1 MRTIFRQPDDY
12 QTFNFGDR
20 IRQLQKI
27 DPISYDFEDIRVS
40 MSDWLLFMEGPDHM
54 YWKKRLMQR
63 MYGLDLQGIIEAEW
77 EKVACVLDQRDEFD
91 LMEDVCEPLICRII
105 SSIIGIDPQ
114 LFKKIRQIEKQFM
127 KAFVPA
133 MSLDSL
139 REVRMRT
146 ILSVPCSSLT
156 GRKGR

>member
-54 YWKKRLMQR
+54 Y
-63 MYGLDLQGIIEAEW
+63 
-77 EKVACVLDQRDEFD
+77 
-91 LMEDVCEPLICRII
+91 
-105 SSIIGIDPQ
+105 
-114 LFKKIRQIEKQFM
+114 
-127 KAFVPA
+127 
-133 MSLDSL
+133 
-139 REVRMRT
+139 
-146 ILSVPCSSLT
+146 
-156 GRKGR
+156 